1 LITWGLRVFYFGR
14 VAQGVFHCPECGGDR
29 HYSHK
34 IGRRWCTL
42 FFVPVIP
49 LNVAAELVQCLTCRT
64 RYNMNVLDVPTS
76 RQLALAYPVA
86 VSAAVTLVMHAGGA
100 GSALASSRAVDA
112 VRLAG
117 GDTYSQPA
125 LHAEMAQP
133 AKVVHQRLAAAG
145 GCLAAEARERVLA
158 EATRVA
164 LADAP
169 LTGDERSALAAIGLS
184 LDLTA
189 AQVHGVIDIVERSG
203 AHS

>member
-1 LITWGLRVFYFGR
+1 VFYFGSVTR
-14 VAQGVFHCPECGGDR
+14 GVFHCPECGGDR
-29 HYSHK
+29 HYNHK
-34 IGRRWCTL
+34 IGRRWFTL

-49 LNVAAELVQCLTCRT
+49 LNMVAELVQCRTCYT

-100 GSALASSRAVDA
+100 GSALASTRAVEA

-117 GDTYSQPA
+117 GESHSPAA

-133 AKVVHQRLAAAG
+133 AQVVHQRLAAAG

-169 LTGDERSALAAIGLS
+169 LTGDERSALATIGRS